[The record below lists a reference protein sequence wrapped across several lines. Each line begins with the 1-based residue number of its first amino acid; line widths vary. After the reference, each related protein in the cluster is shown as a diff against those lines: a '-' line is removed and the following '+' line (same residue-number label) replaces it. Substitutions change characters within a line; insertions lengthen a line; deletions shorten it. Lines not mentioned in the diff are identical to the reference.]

1 MRDVRAAGSLRGI
14 AVPSRIKMSPIRD
27 AALDLP
33 GIQASPR
40 RETGTNARLL
50 TNGKNENL
58 IFFALGTE

>member
-1 MRDVRAAGSLRGI
+1 
-14 AVPSRIKMSPIRD
+14 MSPIRD